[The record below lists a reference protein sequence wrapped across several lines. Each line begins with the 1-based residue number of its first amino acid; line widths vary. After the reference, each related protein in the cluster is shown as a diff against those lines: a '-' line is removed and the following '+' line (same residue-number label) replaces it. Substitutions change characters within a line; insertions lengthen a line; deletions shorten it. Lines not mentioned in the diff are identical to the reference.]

1 MTSVKEPSA
10 RRFGSMAAGLLLTL
24 LCGSAMAQGRIVFVN
39 GELLD
44 DAGLAVVDQLNCG
57 TPLPNGNYWLDLA
70 NGVWGYVGS
79 DDRYALPD
87 CTAAPGQSA
96 SPAPAEEEGDCESKD
111 PVHEDRMCY
120 CYHVC

>member
-1 MTSVKEPSA
+1 MKSVMQPSA
-10 RRFGSMAAGLLLTL
+10 RRSISMAAGLLLAL
-24 LCGSAMAQGRIVFVN
+24 LCGSATAQGRIVFVN

-44 DAGLAVVDQLNCG
+44 DAGLSLVDQLNCG
-57 TPLPNGNYWLDLA
+57 APIPNGNYWLDLA

-87 CTAAPGQSA
+87 CSAGASEAA
-96 SPAPAEEEGDCESKD
+96 SPAPAEEDDCASKY
-111 PVHEDRMCY
+111 PVYEDRMCY